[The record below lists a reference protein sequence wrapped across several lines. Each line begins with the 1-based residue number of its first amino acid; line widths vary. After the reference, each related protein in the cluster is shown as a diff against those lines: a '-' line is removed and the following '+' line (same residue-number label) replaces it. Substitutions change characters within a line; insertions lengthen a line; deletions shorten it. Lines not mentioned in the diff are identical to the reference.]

1 VEAKLDDSL
10 DHAGI
15 RIALTARQFAFLAAW
30 CAAVLL
36 LYVAGALAGTGL
48 LGQYKAETEQI
59 RKARLAS
66 PTLELTVPA
75 PGQEALELARPADIA
90 VGVSVRRVGELA
102 PQESAWTG
110 DFILWFRGPLD
121 RVNPGEHF
129 RIVDGEIQQ
138 QDKVVSATSS
148 PQRYA
153 EYHVVARMTH
163 EFDGLRY
170 PLADEALLIEV
181 ADITHPSQAL
191 RFVAGEKDSYVGQQA
206 MPPNVRL
213 IESMATARLLE
224 YRSEGTIKAHSQFV
238 FAMLVAPNGVGL
250 YLKLFQALFACV
262 AVALIALYVKS
273 EHLDARF
280 GLPVGAFFASI
291 STVVGIAPL
300 LPPANRLALADMVNL
315 AGMATI
321 FLVMVQSVI
330 SLYIWDTMG
339 RERLSRLFD
348 RLSFALMLIG
358 YVAIN
363 LALPLAARSA

>member
-1 VEAKLDDSL
+1 MLEESL
-10 DHAGI
+10 DHAGVQD
-15 RIALTARQFAFLAAW
+15 AVTAREIVFLVTW

-36 LYVAGALAGTGL
+36 LYVAAALAGAEL
-48 LGQYKAETEQI
+48 LGRYKAETEQS
-59 RKARLAS
+59 RKIKLAS

-75 PGQEALELARPADIA
+75 PGQEALEAARPAEIV

-121 RVNPGEHF
+121 LIHPGENF
-129 RIVDGEIQQ
+129 RIVDGQVQQ

-163 EFDGLRY
+163 EFDGVRY
-170 PLADEALLIEV
+170 PLADEALLIQV
-181 ADITHPSQAL
+181 ADITHPSRAL
-191 RFVAGEKDSYVGQQA
+191 RFVAGEKESYVSQQA

-213 IESMATARLLE
+213 INSLATSRLLE
-224 YRSEGTIKAHSQFV
+224 YRSEGTIKTHSQFV
-238 FAMLVAPNGVGL
+238 FAMLVAPNRVSL
-250 YLKLFQALFACV
+250 YFKLFQALFASV
-262 AVALIALYVKS
+262 AVALLALSIKPI
-273 EHLDARF
+273 HLDARF
-280 GLPVGAFFASI
+280 GLPVGAFFASV

-300 LPPANRLALADMVNL
+300 LPPANRLALSDMVNL

-330 SLYIWDTMG
+330 SLYIFDTMG

-348 RLSFALMLIG
+348 RFSFALLLLG
-358 YVAIN
+358 VVAIN
-363 LALPLAARSA
+363 LVLPLTARSA